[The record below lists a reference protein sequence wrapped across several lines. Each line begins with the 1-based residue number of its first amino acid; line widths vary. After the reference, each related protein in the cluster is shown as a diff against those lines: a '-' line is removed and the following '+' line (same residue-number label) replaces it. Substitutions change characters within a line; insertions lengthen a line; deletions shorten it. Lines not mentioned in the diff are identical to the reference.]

1 MSVISITENTRDL
14 ASVAENDELDY
25 VSKLTRKFNVIFDE
39 FGEAIER
46 PILAYIVESVS
57 GSEARIPRLWDAHPY
72 DPWAY
77 VMRKTCN
84 NIGGYHWEVVCEYE
98 RVEEPLETPFRLS
111 YSHAYSHEQID
122 KDADGAPITN
132 SALETSDPP
141 LMEECPELVMR
152 FEDNWSREDPRINK
166 LAEYINTVNSDYFF
180 GGRYAPGTCLCRCV
194 EASEARLA
202 GLWYYMMVIEI
213 HVRPDG
219 WQKRFLDEGFRVV
232 VKDSA
237 GNPEKDDDGNL
248 KFRTLTDSEGN
259 PLTAPVMLDGTGSRL
274 ADGAAPVYITKK
286 TKKEKPFYIFNFNPE
301 RMRK

>member
-1 MSVISITENTRDL
+1 MSVISITEDTRDL
-14 ASVAENDELDY
+14 SFAAETDELDY
-25 VSKLTRKFNVIFDE
+25 LLKTHRKFDIIFDSDTKPVE
-39 FGEAIER
+39 M
-46 PILAYIVESVS
+46 PILAYNVEYVS
-57 GSEARIPRLWDAHPY
+57 GSEARIPRLWDTHPY

-77 VMRKTCN
+77 VIRKSGRSK
-84 NIGGYHWEVVCEYE
+84 GGYNWEVVCEYE

-111 YSHAYSHEQID
+111 YGHAYSHEQID

-141 LMEECPELVMR
+141 LMEEYTDLVMR
-152 FEDNWSREDPRINK
+152 FEVNWPLDDWRIPL
-166 LAEYINTVNSDYFF
+166 LADYGNVVNSDWFF

-202 GLWYYMMVIEI
+202 GPWYYMMVIEI
-213 HVRPDG
+213 LVRPDG

-248 KFRTLTDSEGN
+248 KFQTLTDSEGN
-259 PLTAPVMLDGTGSRL
+259 PLTSPVMLDGTGSRL
-274 ADGAAPVYITKK
+274 ADGATPVYITKK

-301 RMRK
+301 LMRK